1 MKQYIIC
8 TMHKGKTAN
17 EEMHLLQIS
26 SYQSC

>member
-1 MKQYIIC
+1 
-8 TMHKGKTAN
+8 MHKGKTAN